1 LNLNPKNIKANILS
15 LLTDALPAVDFESD
29 FLFSELDSLGI
40 ATIIVLLGKE
50 YNISLDATDVTPK
63 NFKTIDAIVNMVAS
77 KIEQK

>member
-1 LNLNPKNIKANILS
+1 MKANILS

-40 ATIIVLLGKE
+40 ATIIVLLAKE
-50 YNISLDATDVTPK
+50 YNISLDATDATPK

>member
-1 LNLNPKNIKANILS
+1 MKANILS
-15 LLTDALPAVDFESD
+15 LLTDALPAVDFKSD

-40 ATIIVLLGKE
+40 ATIIVLLSKT

-77 KIEQK
+77 KIKQ

>member
-1 LNLNPKNIKANILS
+1 MKADILS

-40 ATIIVLLGKE
+40 ATIIVLLSKT

-77 KIEQK
+77 KIKQ

>member
-1 LNLNPKNIKANILS
+1 MKANILS